1 MSEYGKDYVRA
12 VVVSGA
18 RAPWILWKHV
28 VRNCIA
34 PVLVFTIVLVADAI
48 VFEASLSFISAGIP
62 EPTPTWGNILADA
75 RAGVLAG
82 RWWQALF
89 PGLAIM
95 ITVLC
100 LNILS
105 EA

>member
-1 MSEYGKDYVRA
+1 MPSSR
-12 VVVSGA
+12 
-18 RAPWILWKHV
+18 
-28 VRNCIA
+28 
-34 PVLVFTIVLVADAI
+34 
-48 VFEASLSFISAGIP
+48 AGIP

-75 RAGVLAG
+75 RGGVLAG

-105 EA
+105 EGITDAHGRRPQGRRSRPADCRR